1 MPGACAPH
9 SACRRRD
16 GGEGEAR
23 TLPRRRARS
32 QSGVRGRFHRRVCH
46 AGSNYHEARATVTTV
61 RDEPYG
67 VRRIAYGHHC
77 LLLTGCV
84 PGGAYWRAALP
95 EDQWGSEPIVECPRK
110 WTHGRRRE
118 WWATPGLPLATPNAL
133 FVPVER
139 DSGGCNGARADTPA
153 SSSHRIVVSSIN
165 ADSRADLVHRR
176 SIFRTPADCRDRQIQ
191 PGRHDRLRE

>member
-95 EDQWGSEPIVECPRK
+95 EDQWGLSPLSSVRGNGRMAAAASGGQRRVYHSPRLTRCSSR
-110 WTHGRRRE
+110 WN
-118 WWATPGLPLATPNAL
+118 AT
-133 FVPVER
+133 R
-139 DSGGCNGARADTPA
+139 GGCNGARADTPA